1 MSSCK
6 EKTET
11 SRSKHYTQ
19 MERKVFLQIL
29 QKYKNVVEVK
39 RSDATTLKDKD
50 IAWSQICEEYNNFS
64 LRTLQQLKK
73 LRANLKQSQKDALT
87 KEKQLRLATGGG
99 SLENEAEIDLDI
111 LNIAPHLMETASV
124 LFTSNMSEKEI
135 QGIFKLKEQN
145 LANKKLKHEENM
157 NKMREKHLKYINEL
171 EIQHKKKFIN

>member
-64 LRTLQQLKK
+64 LVCQKRTLQQLKK

-135 QGIFKLKEQN
+135 QD
-145 LANKKLKHEENM
+145 KHELTIDIISNSNCINKYIYASS
-157 NKMREKHLKYINEL
+157 NKMMTPL
-171 EIQHKKKFIN
+171 